1 MSIQSLRTDDCIEEV
16 MGLYSPMVYRIAL
29 AHVKNRNDAD
39 DVFQDVFL
47 KYFEKNLT
55 FESEEHRKAWLIRV
69 TLLVCKKF
77 WASPWRKHMPAEEAS
92 VTFELPEENR
102 VYSALLELPLR
113 YRTVLYLF
121 YFEDLPVS
129 EISRSLGRKP
139 AAVRM
144 QLTRGRALM
153 KEKLKG
159 DDWDETPAH

>member
-1 MSIQSLRTDDCIEEV
+1 MEIQSLRTDDCIEEV
-16 MGLYSPMVYRIAL
+16 MDRYSAMVYRIAL
-29 AHVKNRNDAD
+29 AHVKTRHDAD

-47 KYFEKNLT
+47 TYFEKKVC
-55 FESEEHRKAWLIRV
+55 FQHEEHRKAWLIRV
-69 TLLVCKKF
+69 TLLTCKKF
-77 WASPWRKHMPAEEAS
+77 WASPWRRHTAAEDTG

-102 VYSALLELPLR
+102 VYSALLELPIR

-129 EISRSLGRKP
+129 AISRALKRKP
-139 AAVRM
+139 ATVRM

-159 DDWDETPAH
+159 DDLDET